1 MYARLQENSGK
12 PNNTVGNYVKPYK
25 IYNPIGDTII
35 ALGGTENEYVLFD
48 VMTTAAMGPLSAYT
62 NYYSAGVAILQSAGN
77 KQVEDTIYV
86 RNINDRLVATGSNG
100 TVVAQKTSTGN
111 IQVYGRFDGH
121 FVGKT
126 IPGRP
131 LLGVGNMSTPE
142 IYSGI
147 QPKMINV
154 TNSYVEP
161 KAVVYNS
168 SAIPYTDTAE
178 KAILQISST
187 LSTGPKLN
195 NQKMEVTKP
204 ISSNNLL
211 AEYGIEKNLPVVY
224 TPRVTALSTTNYFK
238 VPSLVQGNIKSKLER
253 QLGELGIP
261 TERRNLGISKIDGT
275 TKIGLKIDEAMN
287 NNLGRTFKTFDNF
300 DEITG
305 TATSVKSINLSAKSY
320 QDGFKLSSK
329 IQKDINATLD
339 FNNYELNGIK
349 LNSFNINKKVINIV
363 VDDKPLNQSQ
373 IENLKQTIDYSKLN
387 GVELKVTINGGK

>member
-1 MYARLQENSGK
+1 M
-12 PNNTVGNYVKPYK
+12 
-25 IYNPIGDTII
+25 
-35 ALGGTENEYVLFD
+35 GGTEDDYVYFD
-48 VMTTAAMGPLSAYT
+48 VMTTAAVGPLAAYT
-62 NYYSAGVAILQSAGN
+62 NYYSTGVAILQKAGN
-77 KQVEDTIYV
+77 QQVEDVIYI
-86 RNINDRLVATGSNG
+86 RKINDKLVATGPNG
-100 TVVAQKTSTGN
+100 TQVAQKTPSGN
-111 IQVYGRFDGH
+111 IQVYGKINGH
-121 FVGKT
+121 FMSKT
-126 IPGRP
+126 IPAKP

-142 IYSGI
+142 IYSVG
-147 QPKMINV
+147 QPKMIDV
-154 TNSYVEP
+154 TNSYTESKVI
-161 KAVVYNS
+161 AYNS

-187 LSTGPKLN
+187 LSTSPNLN
-195 NQKMEVTKP
+195 NQKMEETKP

-211 AEYGIEKNLPVVY
+211 AEYGLEKNLPVVY
-224 TPRVTALSTTNYFK
+224 TPRVTALSTVNYFK